1 MNLQILVKEQKP
13 CASHRMYSSNIRAY
27 QVQIW
32 HPKDMNTESIFP
44 GNFLFFS
51 LPLAK
56 CRLKFQGK
64 LISLI
69 HSWWVT
75 VDVARRITKHLCCHS
90 LAVFMSLCAVWS
102 FIIDVTK
109 NIMFYRNFK
118 KEKKR
123 GTLWKHIR
131 SPAYQ
136 RSSISNMLDL
146 WYGLGNVFEMKEWH
160 IVWWKLN

>member
-13 CASHRMYSSNIRAY
+13 CASHRMYFSNIRAY

-75 VDVARRITKHLCCHS
+75 VDVARRITKHLRCHS
-90 LAVFMSLCAVWS
+90 LAVFMSLCTVWS

-118 KEKKR
+118 KKEKR
-123 GTLWKHIR
+123 NTLKTHQI
-131 SPAYQ
+131 
-136 RSSISNMLDL
+136 SSIP
-146 WYGLGNVFEMKEWH
+146 EIQH
-160 IVWWKLN
+160 IQYAGSLVWPG

>member
-1 MNLQILVKEQKP
+1 MRHIGCILQTSELIKSKSDTQKIWTQNQ
-13 CASHRMYSSNIRAY
+13 SSLG
-27 QVQIW
+27 
-32 HPKDMNTESIFP
+32 IFS
-44 GNFLFFS
+44 FFS

-90 LAVFMSLCAVWS
+90 LAVFMSLCTVWS

-146 WYGLGNVFEMKEWH
+146 WYGLGNVLEMKEWH

>member
-1 MNLQILVKEQKP
+1 MRHIGCIFQTSELIRYKSDTQKIWTQNQ
-13 CASHRMYSSNIRAY
+13 SSLG
-27 QVQIW
+27 
-32 HPKDMNTESIFP
+32 IFS
-44 GNFLFFS
+44 FCS

-90 LAVFMSLCAVWS
+90 LAVFMSLCTVWS
-102 FIIDVTK
+102 FLIDVTK

-118 KEKKR
+118 KRKR
-123 GTLWKHIR
+123 KEEHFENTSDLQHTR
-131 SPAYQ
+131 DPAYPICW
-136 RSSISNMLDL
+136 ISGMA
-146 WYGLGNVFEMKEWH
+146 WVMC
-160 IVWWKLN
+160 